1 MARELFAFNCAL
13 SFLMDSAV
21 AIGLSV
27 LVIKLIESTA
37 IRPKVYFLMFR
48 IYLVPSCRRVE

>member
-1 MARELFAFNCAL
+1 
-13 SFLMDSAV
+13 MDSAV

-48 IYLVPSCRRVE
+48 IYLVPSCRRVEWMLRNELYKKKVR